1 MYHLETKVFI
11 DENTLEAKRLRN
23 NPIRTFMCDDCKSRL
38 DTPKQRQPQVINE
51 NPQKQD
57 SHHKIIMNRNKWCD
71 SSHFKA

>member
-1 MYHLETKVFI
+1 MLEVQCIICETKVFI

-57 SHHKIIMNRNKWCD
+57 SNSQNNNE
-71 SSHFKA
+71 S